1 MTPRTTIAMVLAL
14 FALYAGTAFLEVARG
29 KTVSGEAPLADSGP
43 FSLDMDDFEGR
54 KLVWSYFQALAERD
68 DVMIIDVRSG
78 FLPEAGD
85 PPGLDN
91 VRPIPIEIFLTNFA
105 ARKVHQDKTLL
116 IFDKSGLELP
126 RLQFHLRKNGYEDYF
141 FLDGGAEGALTRHL
155 FQNNL

>member
-14 FALYAGTAFLEVARG
+14 FALYAGTASLDASGG

-43 FSLDMDDFEGR
+43 CSLDMDDFEGR
-54 KLVWSYFQALAERD
+54 KLVWSYFQALAGRE
-68 DVMIIDVRSG
+68 DVMIIDVRSS

-91 VRPIPIEIFLTNFA
+91 VRPIPIEIFLTNFVM
-105 ARKVHQDKTLL
+105 RKVHQDKTLL

-126 RLQFHLRKNGYEDYF
+126 RLQFHLRKNGYDNFF
-141 FLDGGAEGALTRHL
+141 FLDGGAEGTLSTRS
-155 FQNNL
+155 NRS